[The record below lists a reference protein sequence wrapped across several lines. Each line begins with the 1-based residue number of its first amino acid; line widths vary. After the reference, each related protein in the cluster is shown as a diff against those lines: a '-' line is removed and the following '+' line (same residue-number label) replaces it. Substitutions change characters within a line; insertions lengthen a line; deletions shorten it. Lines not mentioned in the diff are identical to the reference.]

1 MTAAVLIS
9 LFIISAVLK
18 VIAVILIFAD
28 WGASLVCPPQV
39 TLCEAILNREDFD
52 RHHRCLVDC
61 FSHSVLSFMLHLW
74 NFSRVSSC
82 KNINNYQ
89 ISKNFYLI
97 TKRGTEKREQ
107 RNGGKIRVF
116 PPFLFP
122 TVKKTLSFFDAEI
135 RNYPCG
141 VRNKPVDVRKQG
153 KSQEPR
159 CPQRCVRN
167 CGIPKPSLRF
177 F

>member
-1 MTAAVLIS
+1 
-9 LFIISAVLK
+9 
-18 VIAVILIFAD
+18 
-28 WGASLVCPPQV
+28 
-39 TLCEAILNREDFD
+39 
-52 RHHRCLVDC
+52 
-61 FSHSVLSFMLHLW
+61 MLHLW

-89 ISKNFYLI
+89 ISKKFYLI
-97 TKRGTEKREQ
+97 TQRGTEKRGQ

-116 PPFLFP
+116 PPFLFSN
-122 TVKKTLSFFDAEI
+122 VKKTLSFFDAKT

-153 KSQEPR
+153 KSQGLR